1 VLLEEG
7 AVVADLASG
16 EVRESSNEAMR
27 KYVAATHR
35 EVIA

>member
-1 VLLEEG
+1 
-7 AVVADLASG
+7 VVADLASG